1 MNVLRRSS
9 RRRAEINIVP
19 LVDVL
24 TSLIFFFLLT
34 MQFKEIYAVDIT
46 PPSMKSSESVS
57 KNKPATVSVS
67 KNGKFYWNADEISE
81 SALESKIR
89 ETAASETPE
98 LIVLGDR
105 DSSLQN
111 VMKVVDL
118 ARLSKVKNFPCNR
131 FRNRNFQIPLA
142 GADSPRK
149 KKIAIGRRLGSICP
163 T

>member
-1 MNVLRRSS
+1 MNILRRSS

-34 MQFKEIYAVDIT
+34 MQFKEIYTVDIT

-67 KNGKFYWNADEISE
+67 KDGKFYWNADEISE

-89 ETAASETPE
+89 EIAASETPE
-98 LIVLGDR
+98 LIVLGDK

-111 VMKVVDL
+111 VMKVVDF
-118 ARLSKVKNFPCNR
+118 ARLSKVKKLSL
-131 FRNRNFQIPLA
+131 Q
-142 GADSPRK
+142 SV
-149 KKIAIGRRLGSICP
+149 SE
-163 T
+163 

>member
-1 MNVLRRSS
+1 MNVMRRSG

-57 KNKPATVSVS
+57 KDRPATVSVS
-67 KNGKFYWNADEISE
+67 KDGRFYWNADEISE
-81 SALESKIR
+81 DALEAKIR
-89 ETAASETPE
+89 EAAAGGLPE

-105 DSSLQN
+105 DSSLKN
-111 VMKVVDL
+111 VMKVVDF
-118 ARLSKVKNFPCNR
+118 ARLSKVKKLSL
-131 FRNRNFQIPLA
+131 QSL
-142 GADSPRK
+142 SE
-149 KKIAIGRRLGSICP
+149 
-163 T
+163 

>member
-1 MNVLRRSS
+1 MNVMRRSG

-57 KNKPATVSVS
+57 KDRPATVSVS
-67 KNGKFYWNADEISE
+67 KDGRFYWNADEISE
-81 SALESKIR
+81 GALEAKIR
-89 ETAASETPE
+89 EAAAGGLPE

-105 DSSLQN
+105 DSSLKN
-111 VMKVVDL
+111 VMKVVDF
-118 ARLSKVKNFPCNR
+118 ARLSKVKKLSL
-131 FRNRNFQIPLA
+131 QSL
-142 GADSPRK
+142 SE
-149 KKIAIGRRLGSICP
+149 
-163 T
+163 

>member
-46 PPSMKSSESVS
+46 PPSKSSESVS

-67 KNGKFYWNADEISE
+67 KDGKFYWNADEISE

-118 ARLSKVKNFPCNR
+118 ARLSKVKKLSL
-131 FRNRNFQIPLA
+131 Q
-142 GADSPRK
+142 SV
-149 KKIAIGRRLGSICP
+149 SE
-163 T
+163 

>member
-67 KNGKFYWNADEISE
+67 KDGKFYWNADEISE

-105 DSSLQN
+105 DSR
-111 VMKVVDL
+111 K
-118 ARLSKVKNFPCNR
+118 SKNSPCNR
-131 FRNRNFQIPLA
+131 FRNRHFQIPAA